1 MLTWL
6 WHELKSSWKSWLIW
20 TLAIGF
26 FVVVCVAVYPEMNQ
40 AMSEEIAK
48 MYSSLGSFGEAFGLD
63 KLQINDLLDF
73 YGLECGTIIGI
84 GGAIYAA
91 ILGIGA
97 LAKEESRHT
106 AEFLFSHPV
115 SRGKIIGQKLLAIV
129 VQILALNL
137 AILIIALVSIRA
149 INGDIELSTFLLYH
163 LSLAILTVQV
173 GLAAFGISGF
183 LQHENVGAGVG
194 LAVGAYFLNI
204 VINLKQ
210 DFDFLKFLTPF
221 YYIEA
226 SRVLVDKAID
236 WPLVGL
242 QMLIA
247 VAVLAVGVR
256 YYQTKDLRS

>member
-6 WHELKSSWKSWLIW
+6 WHELKFGWKSWLIW
-20 TLAIGF
+20 TLAISA
-26 FVVVCVAVYPEMNQ
+26 FVVICVAVYPDMNQ

-48 MYSSLGSFGEAFGLD
+48 MYSSLGAFGDAFGLD
-63 KLQINDLLDF
+63 KLQINKFLDF
-73 YGLECGTIIGI
+73 YGLECGTIIGL

-91 ILGIGA
+91 ILGIGL
-97 LAKEESRHT
+97 LAKEESQRT
-106 AEFLFSHPV
+106 AEFLFAHPV
-115 SRGKIIGQKLLAIV
+115 SRIKVIWQKILALL
-129 VQILALNL
+129 VQILALHL
-137 AILIIALVSIRA
+137 ALLLVALVSIRM
-149 INGDIELSTFLLYH
+149 INQEVDLATLLFYH
-163 LSLAILTVQV
+163 LGLAILSVQV
-173 GLAAFGISGF
+173 GLIAFGVSAF
-183 LQHENVGAGVG
+183 LQHENLGAGVG
-194 LAVGAYFLNI
+194 FAVGAYFLNI